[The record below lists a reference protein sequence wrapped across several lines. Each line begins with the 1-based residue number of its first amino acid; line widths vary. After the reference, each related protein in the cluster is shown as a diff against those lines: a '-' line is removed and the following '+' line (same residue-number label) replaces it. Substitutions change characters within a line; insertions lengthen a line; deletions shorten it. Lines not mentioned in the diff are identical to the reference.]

1 MLSEKREVR
10 TMLKNNKVNMI
21 LSLIIAVALWA
32 FVTGEVDPSTTH
44 RYTSIPVTITGLE
57 TLHYRGLDVRDPGDI
72 TADVTLSGKRSTL
85 SKIDSSDIKVTADAS
100 EASEGKNELDLNIS
114 TPKDTKVSK
123 TSPYVISVT
132 VEERVSATKKVK
144 VSYSGTGMDNA
155 EPGDA
160 ETDPKSVTVTGARS
174 SVARVDHVDAKIDLS
189 KIKNSKISEEVTGV
203 PVSSGGKEIGYLDLS
218 DQKIKVTGTL
228 EKTKKV
234 SLNVKTTGSVSSRYE
249 VASMNVPD
257 TITIKGSE
265 KKLEDIDSVSAKDV
279 DISGVTKTVTIPLDL
294 DLPDG
299 ISVADSSKD
308 AGIRIVIEKSASKK
322 VRIKGNVSLINAGDG
337 LTASAADRII
347 TVTVKGTVSE
357 MNGLSSSD
365 ITLYADL
372 KGLDAGSHKVSIK
385 GKTGAG
391 TITDISPS
399 AITVTIK
406 EK

>member
-1 MLSEKREVR
+1 
-10 TMLKNNKVNMI
+10 MLKNNKVNMV

-72 TADVTLSGKRSTL
+72 TADVTLSGKRSTM
-85 SKIDSSDIKVTADAS
+85 SKIDSSDIKITADAS

-114 TPKDTKVSK
+114 APKDTKVSK

-132 VEERVSATKKVK
+132 VEERVSAAKKVE

-174 SVARVDHVDAKIDLS
+174 SVARVDHVNAKIDLS
-189 KIKNSKISEEVTGV
+189 KIKDSKISEEVTGV
-203 PVSSGGKEIGYLDLS
+203 PVSSSGKEIGYLDLS
-218 DQKIKVTGTL
+218 NQKIKVTGTL
-228 EKTKKV
+228 AKTKKV

-249 VASMNVPD
+249 VVSMNVPD
-257 TITIKGSE
+257 KITIKGSE
-265 KKLEDIDSVSAKDV
+265 KKLADIDSVSAKDV
-279 DISGVTKTVTIPLDL
+279 DISGVTKTVTIPIDL
-294 DLPDG
+294 DLPSG
-299 ISVADSSKD
+299 ISVADSSKN
-308 AGIRIVIEKSASKK
+308 AGIRIVIAKSTSKK
-322 VRIKGNVSLINAGDG
+322 VRIKGNISLINAGDG

-347 TVTVKGTVSE
+347 TVTVKGTESE
-357 MNGLSSSD
+357 MNSISSSD

-385 GKTGAG
+385 GKTSAG